1 MRKIG
6 NLISL
11 MWALNVCIGCHEKHD
26 DSLFF
31 NGEIQTI
38 KDSGKE
44 TKKVALKPVFLDG
57 TNFGYIAVYDSLMFF
72 MNPKLPDRFYNI
84 FNITREVALKRP
96 PQLVL
101 FLNFLSGKMS

>member
-1 MRKIG
+1 MRRIG
-6 NLISL
+6 KLISL
-11 MWALNVCIGCHEKHD
+11 MWALSVCIGCHEKHD

-57 TNFGYIAVYDSLMFF
+57 ANFGYIAVYDSLMF
-72 MNPKLPDRFYNI
+72 L
-84 FNITREVALKRP
+84 
-96 PQLVL
+96 
-101 FLNFLSGKMS
+101 

>member
-6 NLISL
+6 KLISL

-44 TKKVALKPVFLDG
+44 TKKVALKPVFWMGQISD
-57 TNFGYIAVYDSLMFF
+57 I
-72 MNPKLPDRFYNI
+72 LPYMI
-84 FNITREVALKRP
+84 LSC
-96 PQLVL
+96 
-101 FLNFLSGKMS
+101 FL